1 MRANRGTAS
10 NVIAFKPARERQA
23 KIVAAVRVVS
33 IDYRSIVESAVDAL
47 VHNTAA
53 ARHEVYTQARGIVRR
68 HLQLMR
74 LPAPIVEVEKLALD
88 LTIRKIERQWR
99 SRQSAE
105 AALPDMPEELEL
117 EEAAPDMPVAPRGA
131 FLRAVGSAVVNV
143 VLRPLFTL
151 VWALLLPVRLIA
163 RFATSPIGFAAVI
176 PFTIMAILIVYFA
189 DETATYKK
197 FVGEPAGR
205 LISSLDVHTST
216 PRGRNKSAD
225 RVGAAAK
232 ANTAE
237 AASTTA
243 SPPLPSPPAA
253 PAFQL
258 AGVTSRAATDA
269 PTAPAPPAFKTPPMR
284 TAAVTPVAAIA
295 ALPLAVADLDELPA
309 TAETP
314 TASES
319 PPYRGAT
326 RIRPVRA
333 AFPGLLASSN
343 APAARVAMAAPGT
356 PANPCDAL
364 PLAERIACAT
374 KDAAA
379 PDTTAVNFD
388 SRPKWLSGYAVVRD
402 IMTPRPPTPPAPA
415 AAKAAAPAPAAALA
429 PAAAAATAP
438 AASDAKAGA
447 TAVAAVAPA
456 NQSDEGPAA
465 NQPGNSAAAPKTV
478 IRPANPKLAALLES
492 GRKWSTKGDLDR
504 AAHDFSEAIRVDPK
518 YPDSYAER
526 GQVMFKMGETER
538 AIADY
543 TAAIQRDPQHGSAMR
558 SRGMAYLYRGS
569 SDLALT
575 DLTHAIEL
583 AEKDPTALAP
593 IELFY
598 ARRSRA
604 SLYDAKQQWD
614 REIGDC
620 TALIDAQTNDPTVAE
635 VLKQN
640 YGEAGAAN
648 VLAGI
653 YRQRATT
660 HIRQSEWEAAIEDLT
675 AAVPLSADRGF
686 AALMDR
692 SKLHEARGQREEAI
706 ADLQTALAARP
717 GSEEVRL
724 ALRRLGAAPR
734 PPPGAF

>member
-10 NVIAFKPARERQA
+10 NIIAFKPARERQA

-53 ARHEVYTQARGIVRR
+53 ARHEVYSQARGIVRR

-88 LTIRKIERQWR
+88 LTIRKIERHWR

-105 AALPDMPEELEL
+105 AAIPNMPQEPEEL
-117 EEAAPDMPVAPRGA
+117 AVDMPPNPRGA
-131 FLRAVGSAVVNV
+131 FLRAAGSVVMSV

-176 PFTIMAILIVYFA
+176 PFTIMAILIAYFA
-189 DETATYKK
+189 DETAAYKK

-205 LISSLDVHTST
+205 LMSSLEVHTST
-216 PRGRNKSAD
+216 ARGRNKSAD
-225 RVGAAAK
+225 RVQSGAPVKAHAAE
-232 ANTAE
+232 T
-237 AASTTA
+237 ASTTA
-243 SPPLPSPPAA
+243 STPLPSPPAA

-269 PTAPAPPAFKTPPMR
+269 PAPPAFKTPPMR
-284 TAAVTPVAAIA
+284 TAAVTPAAAIA

-309 TAETP
+309 MAETP
-314 TASES
+314 PATES
-319 PPYRGAT
+319 PPYRGPT
-326 RIRPVRA
+326 RIRPIRA
-333 AFPGLLASSN
+333 AFPGLPSTG
-343 APAARVAMAAPGT
+343 APAARVAMAAPASS
-356 PANPCDAL
+356 ANPCDAL
-364 PLAERIACAT
+364 PIAERIACAT
-374 KDAAA
+374 KDTSA
-379 PDTTAVNFD
+379 PDTSAVNFD
-388 SRPKWLSGYAVVRD
+388 SRPKWLAGYAVVRD
-402 IMTPRPPTPPAPA
+402 IMTPRRPAPPAPA
-415 AAKAAAPAPAAALA
+415 AAARAQS
-429 PAAAAATAP
+429 AAATAP

-447 TAVAAVAPA
+447 TAVAAVTPA
-456 NQSDEGPAA
+456 NQADGASTP
-465 NQPGNSAAAPKTV
+465 NQAGSNAPPPKTV

-504 AAHDFSEAIRVDPK
+504 AAHDFTEAIHVDPK

-575 DLTHAIEL
+575 DLTHAIEI

-620 TALIDAQTNDPTVAE
+620 TALIDAQTNDPMVAE

-648 VLAGI
+648 VLAGV

-660 HIRQSEWEAAIEDLT
+660 HIRQSEWDAAIEDLT

>member
-33 IDYRSIVESAVDAL
+33 IDYRSIVESAVNAL

-53 ARHEVYTQARGIVRR
+53 ARHEVYSQARGIVRR

-88 LTIRKIERQWR
+88 LTIRKIERHWR

-105 AALPDMPEELEL
+105 AAIPDMPEEPEP
-117 EEAAPDMPVAPRGA
+117 EESAVDMPRTPSGA
-131 FLRAVGSAVVNV
+131 FLRAAGSAVMNV
-143 VLRPLFTL
+143 VLWPLFTL
-151 VWALLLPVRLIA
+151 VWALLLPVRMIA

-197 FVGEPAGR
+197 YVGEPAGR
-205 LISSLDVHTST
+205 LMSSLEVHTST

-225 RVGAAAK
+225 RVQSGAPAK
-232 ANTAE
+232 AQAGD
-237 AASTTA
+237 TA
-243 SPPLPSPPAA
+243 SASLPSPPAA

-258 AGVTSRAATDA
+258 AAVTAREATAAS
-269 PTAPAPPAFKTPPMR
+269 APPAFKAPPMR
-284 TAAVTPVAAIA
+284 TAAVAPAAAIA

-309 TAETP
+309 VAETP
-314 TASES
+314 PVSDS
-319 PPYRGAT
+319 PPYRGPT
-326 RIRPVRA
+326 RVRPIRA
-333 AFPGLLASSN
+333 AFPGPLAPSS
-343 APAARVAMAAPGT
+343 PAARVATMTPGT
-356 PANPCDAL
+356 PANPCDPL

-374 KDAAA
+374 KDTSAADA
-379 PDTTAVNFD
+379 SAVNFD
-388 SRPKWLSGYAVVRD
+388 SRPKWLAGYAVVRD
-402 IMTPRPPTPPAPA
+402 IMTPRRPAPPTP
-415 AAKAAAPAPAAALA
+415 AAPAQSATAPAQS
-429 PAAAAATAP
+429 AAAAATAP

-447 TAVAAVAPA
+447 TAVAAVTPA
-456 NQSDEGPAA
+456 NQADGSPTAQAGSNAA
-465 NQPGNSAAAPKTV
+465 PPKTV

-504 AAHDFSEAIRVDPK
+504 AAHDFTEAIRVDPK

-543 TAAIQRDPQHGSAMR
+543 TTAIQRDPQHGSAMR

-575 DLTHAIEL
+575 DLTRAIEL

-620 TALIDAQTNDPTVAE
+620 TALIDAQTNDPMVAE
-635 VLKQN
+635 ALKQN
-640 YGEAGAAN
+640 YGEPGAAN
-648 VLAGI
+648 VLAGV
-653 YRQRATT
+653 YRQRATA